1 MFFYVYY
8 LQNIKIALLLY
19 RNRERTIAKTKKDK
33 NAKIAQ
39 LVEHDLAKV
48 GVEGSSPFFRS
59 RISRC
64 SSGVERFLGKE
75 EVMGSIPIIGSK
87 NDI

>member
-59 RISRC
+59 KVCPDGGMVDTQDLKSCDFTVVRVQVPLRIQ
-64 SSGVERFLGKE
+64 
-75 EVMGSIPIIGSK
+75 
-87 NDI
+87 